1 MSQCSATK
9 NGFVMNTRGET
20 NPCCSGKF
28 TEYEIKDTTQWN
40 DKRDAEIPLYELS
53 KENWLIQCNKCR
65 VAEAAKNMSP
75 RIIDKH
81 FYSTVAEDDNTI
93 KSATINGSN
102 TCNLMCRMC
111 GPGPSSRWGQLV
123 RQNPYNKEYGIV
135 NSVVNDA
142 SSTLPM
148 LKEKVLTK
156 HLRKITLAGG
166 EPLLIKWYD
175 DIVQYIVDKGYNKI
189 KLGITT
195 NGTTRLNKKWQSVY
209 KSLDEGGIGFSID
222 GVGPVFEYIRAG
234 ATWDKLKDV
243 VEHTQTV
250 LKDHNGIEIQY
261 TYVAQA
267 LNAHTMWNDMDY
279 LSKWFRSYNRR
290 SSVVIEENYQL
301 CFEPPQQSYSV
312 ICPELR
318 KKYNIEH
325 ITEAFKYT
333 PELFKQFM
341 QQMAWQDNA
350 HDTNL
355 KDINPDFFDTQYYP
369 AELINSYYTVR
380 VEH

>member
-9 NGFVMNTRGET
+9 NGFVMNTRGEA

-28 TEYEIKDTTQWN
+28 SEYSIENATQWN

-53 KENWLIQCNKCR
+53 KTGWLIQCNMCR
-65 VAEAAKNMSP
+65 VAELAKNKSARTMDAP
-75 RIIDKH
+75 

-123 RQNPYNKEYGIV
+123 RQNPYNKEYGRPSRILL
-135 NSVVNDA
+135 DA

-156 HLRKITLAGG
+156 HLRRLVLAGG

-175 DIVQYIVDKGYNKI
+175 DIVQYIVEKGYNEI
-189 KLGITT
+189 FVAITT
-195 NGTTRLNKKWQSVY
+195 NGTRRLNKKWQAVY
-209 KSLDEGGIGFSID
+209 KSLDQGAIGFSID

-243 VEHTQTV
+243 VDHTQTV
-250 LKDHNGIEIQY
+250 LKDYRGIDMQFA
-261 TYVAQA
+261 YVAQA
-267 LNAHTMWNDMDY
+267 LNAHTMWDDMDY

-290 SSVVIEENYQL
+290 ASTNIDENYTL
-301 CFEPPQQSYSV
+301 CHYPPQQSYNV

-318 KKYNIEH
+318 KKYKIEH
-325 ITEAFKYT
+325 ITETFAYD

-350 HDTNL
+350 HNTHL

-369 AELINSYYTVR
+369 EELINAYY
-380 VEH
+380 EIKG